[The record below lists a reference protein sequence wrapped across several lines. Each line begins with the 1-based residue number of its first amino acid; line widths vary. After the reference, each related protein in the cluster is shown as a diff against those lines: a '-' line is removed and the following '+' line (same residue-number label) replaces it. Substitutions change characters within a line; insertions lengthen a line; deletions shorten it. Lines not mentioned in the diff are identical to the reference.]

1 LEKRRPKPVKGEYST
16 FLPRSVEC
24 VEEVAFFMDKIT
36 REELKELSAHSRE
49 LCVSLFMPAFRAGR
63 ETEQNPIRFKNLL
76 KEAENR
82 LSASGARPPE
92 IQELFKPARSLVDD
106 PLFWQH
112 QGDGLAVFLSADYF
126 KKYRLP
132 LTFQESV
139 TLARRFHF
147 TPLLPYF
154 SGEGRFYV
162 LALSRNMI
170 RLLEGS
176 RHSVD
181 EVDVESLLPSLGD
194 AFRFDRFEKQ
204 LQFHTGTAAGRSGG
218 RAAMFHGHDPSDEE
232 KGRLLRWFGKID
244 GDLPEILRGSRSP
257 LVLAG
262 VEYLLHLY
270 REANSYPFLL
280 EEGIPGNPDELRPE
294 ELHARAFP
302 IAEKALS
309 RAAGQAL
316 EKYAGL
322 SGSESVSSNV
332 EKILEGAHHGRVDVL
347 FVDSGA
353 RMTGCFDPEENR
365 VLTGESCR
373 GEEEDLL
380 NLAAVQ
386 TLVHG
391 GTVYGVSSGSLP
403 GGEPLGAVFRF

>member
-1 LEKRRPKPVKGEYST
+1 
-16 FLPRSVEC
+16 
-24 VEEVAFFMDKIT
+24 MDKIT

-49 LCVSLFMPAFRAGR
+49 LCLSLFMPAFRAGR

-92 IQELFKPARSLVDD
+92 IQELLTPARSLADD

-112 QGDGLAVFLSADYF
+112 QGDGLAVFLAADYF
-126 KKYRLP
+126 KSYRLP
-132 LTFQESV
+132 LSFRESV
-139 TLARRFHF
+139 FLGRRFHF

-181 EVDVESLLPSLGD
+181 EVDVESILPNLGD

-218 RAAMFHGHDPSDEE
+218 RAAIFHGHDPSDEE
-232 KGRLLRWFGKID
+232 KGRLLRWFRKID
-244 GDLPEILRGSRSP
+244 EDLPDILRGSRSP

-270 REANSYPFLL
+270 REVNSYPFLL
-280 EEGIPGNPDELRPE
+280 DEGVPGNADDLRPE
-294 ELHARAFP
+294 ELHGRAWP

-309 RAAGQAL
+309 REAEQAL
-316 EKYAGL
+316 ARYAEL
-322 SGSESVSSNV
+322 TGSENASSNV
-332 EKILEGAHHGRVDVL
+332 EKVLEGAHHGRVDIL
-347 FVDSGA
+347 FVDGEA

-365 VLTGESCR
+365 VLTGEACG

-386 TLVHG
+386 TLIHG
-391 GTVYGVSSGSLP
+391 GTVYAVSSGAMP
-403 GGEPLGAVFRF
+403 GGEPMGAVFRF

>member
-1 LEKRRPKPVKGEYST
+1 MSETREGGNSPP
-16 FLPRSVEC
+16 FLPSSVEC

-36 REELKELSAHSRE
+36 REELRELSAHSRK

-63 ETEQNPIRFKNLL
+63 ETEQNSIRFKNLL
-76 KEAENR
+76 KEAESR

-92 IQELFKPARSLVDD
+92 IQELLKPARGLVDD
-106 PLFWQH
+106 PLFWQR

-126 KKYRLP
+126 KNFRLP
-132 LTFQESV
+132 LSFQESV
-139 TLARRFHF
+139 ILARRFHF

-176 RHSVD
+176 RHAVD
-181 EVDVESLLPSLGD
+181 EVDVETLLPSLGD

-204 LQFHTGTAAGRSGG
+204 LQFHTGTSAGRSGG

-232 KGRLLRWFGKID
+232 KGRLLRWFRKID

-270 REANSYPFLL
+270 RDANSYPFLL
-280 EEGIPGNPDELRPE
+280 DEGIPGNPDELRPE
-294 ELHARAFP
+294 ELHARAWP

-309 RAAGQAL
+309 RAADQVLAR
-316 EKYAGL
+316 YAEL
-322 SGSESVSSNV
+322 AGSENVSSNV

-347 FVDSGA
+347 FVDGGA
-353 RMTGCFDPEENR
+353 RMTGCFNPEENR
-365 VLTGESCR
+365 VLTGESCS

-403 GGEPLGAVFRF
+403 GSEPLGAMFRF

>member
-1 LEKRRPKPVKGEYST
+1 
-16 FLPRSVEC
+16 
-24 VEEVAFFMDKIT
+24 MDKIT

-63 ETEQNPIRFKNLL
+63 ETEQNQIRFKNLL
-76 KEAENR
+76 RETENR
-82 LSASGARPPE
+82 LSASGSRSQE
-92 IQELFKPARSLVDD
+92 IQELLKPARSLVDD
-106 PLFWQH
+106 PLFWQR
-112 QGDGLAVFLSADYF
+112 QGDGLAVFLAAGYF
-126 KKYRLP
+126 KNYRLP
-132 LTFQESV
+132 LSFQESV

-176 RHSVD
+176 RHTVD

-232 KGRLLRWFGKID
+232 KGRLLRWFRKID
-244 GDLPEILRGSRSP
+244 GDLPDILRGSRSP

-262 VEYLLHLY
+262 VEYLLHIY

-280 EEGIPGNPDELRPE
+280 DEGVPGNADDLRPE
-294 ELHARAFP
+294 ELHGRAWP

-309 RAAGQAL
+309 RGTGQAL
-316 EKYAGL
+316 DRYAEL
-322 SGSESVSSNV
+322 SGSENVSSNV
-332 EKILEGAHHGRVDVL
+332 EKVLEGAHHGRVDAL
-347 FVDSGA
+347 FVDGGA
-353 RMTGCFDPEENR
+353 RMTGCFDQEESR
-365 VLTGESCR
+365 VLTGESCG

-380 NLAAVQ
+380 NLAVVQ
-386 TLVHG
+386 TLIHG
-391 GTVYGVSSGSLP
+391 GTVFAISSGAMP
-403 GGEPLGAVFRF
+403 GGEPLGAIFRF